1 MQMLRHFIKTLL
13 VNGIFLSIAT
23 LSFAHVP
30 YFEHKDFSEA
40 KPFLVPHTI
49 EQSIAV
55 YAWLETDDAGY
66 SEDIDVYVFHIDE
79 PARIYLELLV
89 PVCEGYEEF
98 VPWLA
103 LVGPELPE
111 PQEPLPFDL
120 PSGYGAIVLQ
130 NDDPGEP
137 RDTFYEP
144 FGGKSY
150 YEGPIFDEIMEIP
163 GTYYVYFWD
172 PFQNGGDYVSVI
184 GWQEIWRPRDII
196 RGLILTPLIRRDRE
210 LHIDCSE

>member
-1 MQMLRHFIKTLL
+1 MFNHFIKTLL

-30 YFEHKDFSEA
+30 FFERKDFSEA
-40 KPFLVPHTI
+40 QPFLVPNTI

-55 YAWLETDDAGY
+55 YAWLENDEVGY
-66 SEDIDVYVFHIDE
+66 SEDIDVYVFHIEE

-98 VPWLA
+98 VPWFA

-111 PQEPLPFDL
+111 PEETLPFEL
-120 PSGYGAIVLQ
+120 PSGYGAVVLP
-130 NDDPGEP
+130 NVYPGEA
-137 RDTFYEP
+137 RDSFYEP

-150 YEGPIFDEIMEIP
+150 YEGPIFDKMIEIP

-172 PFQNGGDYVSVI
+172 PDQNGGDYVSVI
-184 GWQEIWRPRDII
+184 GWEEIWRPRDII